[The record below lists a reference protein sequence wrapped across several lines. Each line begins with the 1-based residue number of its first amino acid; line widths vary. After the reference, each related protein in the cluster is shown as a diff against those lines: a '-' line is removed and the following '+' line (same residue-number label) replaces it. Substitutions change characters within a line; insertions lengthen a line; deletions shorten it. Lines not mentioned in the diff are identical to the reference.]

1 MSTVSIVIMNDTIW
15 NLVTGNS
22 QFMPA
27 TNQFPENKIAGPVNW
42 MMRAIISLMVMF
54 LYGSFFRVKY
64 RNGET
69 IFVQWRNFK
78 YEVDFVYADDGVM
91 VDNGVYLGSDW

>member
-1 MSTVSIVIMNDTIW
+1 MNETIW

-27 TNQFPENKIAGPVNW
+27 TNQFPENKIAGPVSW
-42 MMRAIISLMVMF
+42 AMRAIISLIVMF
-54 LYGSFFRVKY
+54 LYGRFFQVQY
-64 RNGET
+64 RNGEK

-78 YEVDFVYADDGVM
+78 YEVDFVYANDGVM
-91 VDNGVYLGSDW
+91 VDNGIYLGSRW